1 MSDIK
6 LNAQSRQEDFKR
18 SQNEIPAVIYGPKS
32 KNQNLV
38 IDYKNFEKAYKL
50 VGDSTLI
57 DLSIDD
63 KDSIKVLV
71 HAVQHNPL
79 DGNYIH
85 VDFYQ
90 LDMTQKT
97 QVEVTIKLLGLEQA
111 EKSTGGEAV
120 INSDKVTVECL
131 PKDLVKE
138 IEFDASE
145 FLKEINGAVHAK
157 NINLP
162 EGLELITDGDA
173 PIVTLREIKE
183 IIIEETPS
191 EEATEDE
198 ETTEGENKEESGDK
212 TEDGNE
218 SKSEDKPEGKK
229 DKK

>member
-1 MSDIK
+1 
-6 LNAQSRQEDFKR
+6 
-18 SQNEIPAVIYGPKS
+18 
-32 KNQNLV
+32 
-38 IDYKNFEKAYKL
+38 
-50 VGDSTLI
+50 
-57 DLSIDD
+57 
-63 KDSIKVLV
+63 
-71 HAVQHNPL
+71 
-79 DGNYIH
+79 
-85 VDFYQ
+85 
-90 LDMTQKT
+90 MTQKT

-198 ETTEGENKEESGDK
+198 ETTEGENKEEGGDK

-218 SKSEDKPEGKK
+218 NKSEDKPEGKK